1 MITVSNV
8 SLPLDAGLPDGEKML
23 RQYAAR
29 ALRIQESALKSV
41 SVVKRSVD
49 ARKKTNVHFVA
60 TCEVSLFDPE
70 LEKSLVEQGLAC
82 GKASQIPLI
91 IPHIS
96 SDCTKGKL
104 RPVVVGAGPA
114 GLFAAL
120 YLAEAGLKPLLI
132 ERGGTAEER
141 LRATQ
146 AFNEGGTLDPEC
158 NIQFGEGGA
167 GTFSDGK
174 LTTGTKSPH
183 IRQVLEAFVQAGAPE
198 EILWQAKPHV
208 GTDKLVQVVQNL
220 RKRILAAGGE
230 VQFHTKLVELSFSE
244 GQLRSISLQN
254 TLTKQTEEVTV
265 TQLILACGH
274 SARDVF
280 SLVQQA
286 GLAMERKPFSVGVRI
301 EHPQDFINV
310 AQYGSAAQHPALGA
324 ADYKL
329 AVHLSD
335 GRGVYTFCM
344 CPGGSV
350 VAAAS
355 EEGGVVVNGM
365 SNYAREGKNANSA
378 LLVDVRPGDLPGT
391 DVLEGVR
398 FQRDLE
404 HRAFGVAKEQGG
416 KAYTAPAQT
425 VGDFLSVRVGGPSQM
440 VQPTYPRGV
449 VYCNLREV
457 LPLFV
462 HESLTEAFPLL
473 DKKLH
478 GFAHPEAVMT
488 GVETRSSSPVRLLRN
503 ADMQSYFTSPEQ
515 GCGVYPCG
523 EGAGYA
529 GGIMSAAT
537 DGLRVAEALAA
548 TYLE

>member
-8 SLPLDAGLPDGEKML
+8 SLPLDAGLSGGENML
-23 RQYAAR
+23 RQSVAR
-29 ALRIQESALKSV
+29 ALRVQESALKSV

-49 ARKKTNVHFVA
+49 ARKKTKVHFVA
-60 TCEVSLFDPE
+60 TCEVSLADPA
-70 LEKSLVEQGLAC
+70 LESSLVKQGLARE
-82 GKASQIPLI
+82 KVTQIPLT
-91 IPHIS
+91 IPQILSEHV
-96 SDCTKGKL
+96 KGKP

-120 YLAEAGLKPLLI
+120 YLAEAGLNPLLI

-141 LRATQ
+141 VRATQ
-146 AFNEGGTLDPEC
+146 AFNEGGALDPEC

-174 LTTGTKSPH
+174 LTTGTKSPY

-220 RKRILAAGGE
+220 RRRILAAGGE

-244 GQLRSISLQN
+244 EKLSSISVQN
-254 TLTKQTEEVTV
+254 TLTKQTQAMAVN
-265 TQLILACGH
+265 QLVLACGH

-280 SLVQQA
+280 ALVQQA
-286 GLAMERKPFSVGVRI
+286 GLALERKPFSVGVRI
-301 EHPQDFINV
+301 EHPQELINV
-310 AQYGSAAQHPALGA
+310 AQYGSAAKHPALGA

-329 AVHLSD
+329 AVHLPG

-378 LLVDVRPGDLPGT
+378 LLVDVRPQDLPGT

-404 HRAFGVAKEQGG
+404 HRAFEVAKKQSGEP
-416 KAYTAPAQT
+416 YTAPAQT
-425 VGDFLSVRVGGPSQM
+425 VGDFLTSRVGKSSRM

-449 VYCNLREV
+449 IYCDLREV
-457 LPLFV
+457 LPPFV
-462 HESLTEAFPLL
+462 HESLTEALPLL
-473 DKKLH
+473 DRKLQ
-478 GFAHPEAVMT
+478 GFTHPEAVMT

-503 ADMQSYFTSPEQ
+503 ASMQAYFDAPEQ

-537 DGLRVAEALAA
+537 DGIRVAEALAA